1 MNDWAIPEKQNRE
14 GGFCGQT
21 FFYNSPGIFHFF
33 ALHLKIPDKGK
44 VDAKRSTTENS
55 TKLCQLH
62 PSEIPRPKTRPPG
75 NSTLFFLLHPSWK
88 LHLVFNLPNSTCYF
102 FDIPGN
108 SISSPHL
115 PVHPPCC
122 FFFSGIAHCQCG
134 SKDETVH
141 GRQEAKPL
149 VILTLLLINGFSDGS
164 LS

>member
-1 MNDWAIPEKQNRE
+1 MDSDERLGYSRKTKQGRGVLRTN
-14 GGFCGQT
+14 

-115 PVHPPCC
+115 PVPPPCC
-122 FFFSGIAHCQCG
+122 FFFLEQPIVSVAV
-134 SKDETVH
+134 KMKLYMV
-141 GRQEAKPL
+141 GRRQ
-149 VILTLLLINGFSDGS
+149 S
-164 LS
+164 LW